1 MAGPRVALPA
11 ATVDPAARPAV
22 DAYLA
27 ELADG
32 LPGSR
37 NARAAI
43 LAEIG
48 DGLAE
53 TVERHQALGKP
64 PERAATDAV
73 AEFGDPQELAASL
86 ATELAGSTARR
97 VGLALLGTG
106 PLVGLLWLTA
116 FAARSGGRDWRDTL
130 GWLASGLPGLPLLLV
145 LVVPMAV
152 LATGGAG
159 RFARLLPV
167 GPRQAA
173 GMAGLAAVGCAVCDA
188 VMITT
193 MVTWTVH
200 GGAPSLLAVA
210 ALTISGIRLTVA
222 SLAAR
227 RCSVLRAAAA

>member
-1 MAGPRVALPA
+1 MAGARVALPA
-11 ATVDPAARPAV
+11 AVVDPAARPV
-22 DAYLA
+22 LDAYIA

-37 NARAAI
+37 QARAAI

-48 DGLAE
+48 DGLVE

-64 PERAATDAV
+64 PARAATEAV
-73 AEFGDPQELAASL
+73 AEFGDPHELAASL

-116 FAARSGGRDWRDTL
+116 FAAASGGHDWRDAL
-130 GWLASGLPGLPLLLV
+130 GWLASDLPGLPLLLV
-145 LVVPMAV
+145 LVVPLAV
-152 LATGGAG
+152 LAIGGGG
-159 RFARLLPV
+159 RLARLLQV

-193 MVTWTVH
+193 MVTWSVH
-200 GGAPSLLAVA
+200 GGAPSLLATA
-210 ALTISGIRLTVA
+210 ALTISGLRLTLA
-222 SLAAR
+222 ALAAR
-227 RCSVLRAAAA
+227 RCSALRAAAA